1 MSHNADHF
9 GTVHVVAAPT
19 TLAAVP
25 HDIGRL
31 APPLLLAEA
40 IRHGRVP
47 AGRVVV
53 IGPTGATE
61 TARACGLTPGGR
73 LTLPVGRPALGR
85 QAFRRI
91 AGGVQRVMC
100 WSDELAPMVGRI
112 ADETHLIST
121 DPARCTAPARRF
133 TRISVLNEAD
143 ARIWR
148 ERGAT
153 PVIEPDWLGDPPADG
168 EITRPDLGVEP
179 SVLTLAALDDRPSQ
193 TDARG
198 LAFLLSVLHT
208 TGYAVCGVV
217 PSMSF
222 NASAARRHLRGLTS
236 RYRLLLTELPL
247 VSLLGSIDI
256 VVTSDEVSTGA
267 SEILESAARSRGAR
281 VIRLSHKGRAGLK
294 STPGA
299 VAPILETLDA
309 ILAERRNSPQAEPE
323 AAHA

>member
-1 MSHNADHF
+1 MSGASDHF

-19 TLAAVP
+19 TRAFVP
-25 HDIGRL
+25 HDVGRL

-40 IRHGRVP
+40 IRRGLVP

-53 IGPTGATE
+53 VGPTGAAE
-61 TARACGLTPGGR
+61 TARACGLTPGCL
-73 LTLPVGRPALGR
+73 LTLPIGRPALGR
-85 QAFRRI
+85 RAFRRI

-121 DPARCTAPARRF
+121 DPARCTAPSRRF

-143 ARIWR
+143 ARAWR
-148 ERGAT
+148 ERGGS
-153 PVIEPDWLGDPPADG
+153 PVIEPDWIGGLPANDRDA
-168 EITRPDLGVEP
+168 RPDLGVEP

-208 TGYAVCGVV
+208 TGYPVCGVV
-217 PSMSF
+217 PSVSF

-236 RYRLLLTELPL
+236 RYRLLLTERPL
-247 VSLLGSIDI
+247 IALLGSIDI
-256 VVTSDEVSTGA
+256 VVTTDEVSTGA
-267 SEILESAARSRGAR
+267 SEILESTARARGAR